1 VRVDVVKIDAH
12 RSEAIDVEIARKLM
26 KTAFA
31 FGVLAVLAVPL
42 IGSGPYSPV
51 RVSGQRNQR
60 DEQYEKGRSL
70 FVGEQ
75 KLAGGVTCTSCHL
88 KKTPLDRKKLQ
99 AIRGDLQRHV
109 QDCVQS
115 PSRMNTLI
123 DQKDTEA
130 LVYYLAKR
138 YRL

>member
-1 VRVDVVKIDAH
+1 MRVDVVKIDAH

-60 DEQYEKGRSL
+60 FELHACPTVNTAKRHFRPGRSP
-70 FVGEQ
+70 E
-75 KLAGGVTCTSCHL
+75 
-88 KKTPLDRKKLQ
+88 
-99 AIRGDLQRHV
+99 
-109 QDCVQS
+109 
-115 PSRMNTLI
+115 
-123 DQKDTEA
+123 
-130 LVYYLAKR
+130 
-138 YRL
+138 